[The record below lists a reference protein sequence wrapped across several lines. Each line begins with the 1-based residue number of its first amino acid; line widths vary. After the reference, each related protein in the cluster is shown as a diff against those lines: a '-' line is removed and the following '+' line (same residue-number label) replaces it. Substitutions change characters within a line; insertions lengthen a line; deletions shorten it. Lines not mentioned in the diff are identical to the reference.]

1 MLRADI
7 SNSSSMVYYSP
18 RPLLQHPILTRYLA
32 FAIAT
37 FFILV
42 RSLFRVAELAH
53 GFSGKLA
60 NDQITFMILEGG
72 MMILATT
79 FLTAFPPGQF
89 LGRDEWKHSGWGYKK
104 SSGALSLEKPRSDT
118 TPESER
124 LQTVPL

>member
-7 SNSSSMVYYSP
+7 SNFSSMVYYSP
-18 RPLLQHPILTRYLA
+18 RPLLQHPILTRYPA
-32 FAIAT
+32 FAIAI

-60 NDQITFMILEGG
+60 NDQITFMVLEGG
-72 MMILATT
+72 MMILATL
-79 FLTAFPPGQF
+79 FLTAFSPGRF
-89 LGRDEWKHSGWGYKK
+89 LGRDEWKNSGWGYKK
-104 SSGALSLEKPRSDT
+104 GGSALSLEKPRSDT